1 MTNGEE
7 RKPWATVYDRD
18 LDPAQFLTWLQKNSQ
33 AWREHS
39 FPPEHRTAPL
49 QALGVCE
56 EAGELAHAVL
66 KMEQGIR
73 GSRSEHVI
81 AAADAV
87 GDIIIY
93 LAGLCTS
100 LNINLH
106 SCVYKA
112 WLEVANRDW
121 SQYKETG
128 VADAADVVERRG
140 DMELWEGGPE

>member
-1 MTNGEE
+1 MISKREEDEGRWAEMTNKED
-7 RKPWATVYDRD
+7 RKPWSVVYDQD
-18 LDPAQFLTWLQKNSQ
+18 LDTATFLTWLQRNSQ

-73 GSRSEHVI
+73 GDSEQHTKEVV
-81 AAADAV
+81 DAV
-87 GDIIIY
+87 GDIVIY

-100 LNINLH
+100 LGISLQAA
-106 SCVYKA
+106 VYST
-112 WLEVANRDW
+112 WIGVANRDW
-121 SQYKETG
+121 SKFKQDG
-128 VADAADVVERRG
+128 VG
-140 DMELWEGGPE
+140 